1 MRDSARS
8 FAVLFIVF
16 GMAVMAGCAAGPSP
30 YYSVQEQPAV
40 QTGGPPGPGGGGYL
54 MVGPQDRNYSLR
66 IEDRTPFGLGNLP
79 QSMNTLYQKGY
90 DQVRR
95 QREADF
101 ELDLSFYAMSR
112 DNPDARAGNVVGGAL
127 LGAATGAI
135 IGGALGSPG
144 KGAAI
149 GAGSGAALGLVAP
162 ADAAMVRIDIRTQSF
177 RDGSASSKS
186 ALVDLANVPPYDVQR
201 VIDLQLSR
209 MLEAL
214 PGR

>member
-1 MRDSARS
+1 MMRNSARL
-8 FAVLFIVF
+8 FAVLLAVF
-16 GMAVMAGCAAGPSP
+16 GMAVMAGCAAGPAP

-40 QTGGPPGPGGGGYL
+40 QTGGPGGPGGGYL
-54 MVGPQDRNYSLR
+54 MVGPQDRFYSLR

-79 QSMNTLYQKGY
+79 QSMNLLYQKGY

-177 RDGSASSKS
+177 RDGTASSKS

-201 VIDLQLSR
+201 VIDLQVSR

-214 PGR
+214 PGK